1 MITKRLLGI
10 VLITLM
16 LFFFSSMGFAA
27 DMDPAK
33 AAPPAKADLT
43 DTNTVTNDQS
53 KGLEG
58 LRNAYSQKIN
68 DVKPQA
74 KQDQLKLNN
83 MVPAARSGKIKGK
96 GINTQAPKD
105 NSNVKQRVGKKGES
119 ADLEDD

>member
-27 DMDPAK
+27 DMD
-33 AAPPAKADLT
+33 PAKADLT

-96 GINTQAPKD
+96 VINTQAPKD
-105 NSNVKQRVGKKGES
+105 NSNVKQRVGKKGGS
-119 ADLEDD
+119 ADMEDD